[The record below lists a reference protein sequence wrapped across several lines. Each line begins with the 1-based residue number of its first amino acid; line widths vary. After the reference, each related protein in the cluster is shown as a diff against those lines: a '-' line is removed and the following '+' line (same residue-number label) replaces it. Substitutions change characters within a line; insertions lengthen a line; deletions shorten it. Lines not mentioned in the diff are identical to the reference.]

1 MKCSRCSAE
10 IPAQSQFCLRC
21 GTPVRGNA
29 PTMAGPAAYPSAPA
43 AQMAPPRANR
53 NPLIAIIAVLVLAI
67 LGLGAMVLIQKA
79 GKSDAGKL
87 VAAPAAAG
95 NGSLVQKPAE
105 ASPGATVA
113 APREATPNA
122 VVTQPDT
129 TQPFPADIDDYL
141 KFLKRIEARKQALIR
156 TQTGDALLM
165 MTQAKGLSA
174 TIEEKDYN
182 DAFKS
187 MNATMQKNSQDWNAL
202 TQEFNNRQPPPACV
216 DLRNKFL
223 DQLGKIQ
230 AAIFAVNDALAHV
243 QTDPSSVLHTLTDMQ
258 GKTSADVDASIEAA
272 DSALADVCDKY
283 RLKKD
288 FDIRGDSGSTG
299 LLR

>member
-1 MKCSRCSAE
+1 MKCGRCSAE

-21 GTPVRGNA
+21 GTPVRGGASAIPESARPPA
-29 PTMAGPAAYPSAPA
+29 PVAPA
-43 AQMAPPRANR
+43 AAPKSNR
-53 NPLIAIIAVLVLAI
+53 NMMAAIVALLALAV

-79 GKSDAGKL
+79 GKSDNGNL
-87 VAAPAAAG
+87 VAAPANAG
-95 NGSLVQKPAE
+95 AGSLVQKPAE
-105 ASPGATVA
+105 ANPGTTVQAPAEAHPGA
-113 APREATPNA
+113 
-122 VVTQPDT
+122 VVQKPDAS
-129 TQPFPADIDDYL
+129 QPFPADIDDYL
-141 KFLKRIEARKQALIR
+141 KFLKRIEQKKQALIR
-156 TQTGDALLM
+156 TQTGDALVM
-165 MTQAKGLSA
+165 MTQAKGLNG

-182 DAFKS
+182 DAFKN

-202 TQEFNNRQPPPACV
+202 TQEFNNRRPPAACV

-243 QTDPSSVLHTLTDMQ
+243 QTDPSSVLHALTQMQ

-272 DSALADVCDKY
+272 DSALSDVCDKY

-288 FDIRGDSGSTG
+288 FSIRGDSGSTG
-299 LLR
+299 LLQ